1 MIHDPHLNP
10 KQQVVVEPPTT
21 KLPDDLVPV
30 LKDSGERRQF
40 KTGAV
45 RDRAVGKGRFD
56 LIPTQMK
63 FRLARH
69 YEAGA
74 IKYADRN
81 WEKGM
86 DFSVYMDAIERHVE
100 KYKAGWVDE
109 DHLAAAIWNL
119 AALMFMEEK
128 HPELDDLP
136 ERQREG
142 VDMLKWVMRR
152 PEDA

>member
-1 MIHDPHLNP
+1 MMPEDTFSYHRHIREQEEADGF
-10 KQQVVVEPPTT
+10 
-21 KLPDDLVPV
+21 VPV
-30 LKDSGERRQF
+30 LKDSGERREF

-45 RDRAVGKGRFD
+45 RDRAVGKGRYD
-56 LIPTQMK
+56 LLPMQLMM
-63 FRLARH
+63 RLARH

-74 IKYADRN
+74 LKYTDRN

-86 DFSVYMDAIERHVE
+86 PFSVYVDAAMRHFI
-100 KYKAGWVDE
+100 KYIAGWNDE

-128 HPELDDLP
+128 RPDLNDLP
-136 ERQREG
+136 EHMGR
-142 VDMLKWVMRR
+142 DWAADNKWVIRK